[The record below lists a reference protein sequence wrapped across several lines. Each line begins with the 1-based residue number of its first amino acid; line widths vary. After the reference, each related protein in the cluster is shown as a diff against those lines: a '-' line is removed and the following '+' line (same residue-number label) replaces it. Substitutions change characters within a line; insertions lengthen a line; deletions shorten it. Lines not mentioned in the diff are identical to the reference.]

1 MKADD
6 DDEGDFLI
14 DLVVVIVPAVLTLE
28 SVVLVVVVVVVVV
41 IVDIVV
47 AVLVDIGFF
56 VVSCG
61 TSVLFVVNGVVVAA
75 EVTSTGVVCTFTTG
89 SAVVIEPVLVTD
101 PV

>member
-28 SVVLVVVVVVVVV
+28 SVVLVVVVVVVV

-61 TSVLFVVNGVVVAA
+61 TSVFFVVNGVVVAA